1 MAIHNETLINR
12 AIWMRGF
19 LESLEYSDN
28 ISKEQIQR
36 LKSKLDELI
45 TDISEKF
52 DNELPFEEHD
62 SPYKEGHITKDSQ
75 SSYPKLK
82 KNSADDLPF

>member
-1 MAIHNETLINR
+1 
-12 AIWMRGF
+12 
-19 LESLEYSDN
+19 
-28 ISKEQIQR
+28 

-62 SPYKEGHITKDSQ
+62 SPYKDGHITRDTQ